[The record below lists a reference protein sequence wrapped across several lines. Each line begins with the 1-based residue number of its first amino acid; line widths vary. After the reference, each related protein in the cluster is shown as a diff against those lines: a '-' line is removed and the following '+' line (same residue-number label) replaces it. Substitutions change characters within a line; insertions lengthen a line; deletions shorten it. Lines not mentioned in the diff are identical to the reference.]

1 MLFNQGA
8 EDCATMMKMAE
19 RCRPDYEAQIKR
31 QRERLEKS
39 ESLKHALLNYLDG
52 RRTGG
57 PLAEMLGELVTEC
70 MSYEKSIADLIARQE
85 ADPEK

>member
-8 EDCATMMKMAE
+8 ESCVPMGKMAE
-19 RCRPDYEAQIKR
+19 RCRPDYESQIKR

-52 RRTGG
+52 RRTSG

-70 MSYEKSIADLIARQE
+70 VSYQKTIAELIERQE